1 MRAMRVHELGGPLR
15 LDEVA
20 VPEPGPGALRLRVLA
35 CGLNFADTLMA
46 AGKYQEKLAPP
57 FAPGLEV
64 CGVVEAL
71 GPGAEGFAV
80 GDRVAAYA
88 GAGGLAEAAV
98 VPAARCVAAPEGMP
112 DEAVAGFLIAYGTSE
127 VALNHRAGLKP
138 GETLLVTGAAGGVGL
153 TAVELGKAMGARVIA
168 CARGA
173 DKLEVARAAGA
184 DVLIEAGADLKA
196 EVKALGGADVIYETV
211 GGETFAAALGAARQL
226 GRVLPIGFAGGE
238 VPQIPA
244 NILLVKNLTVHGVY
258 WGAYATLDPAVLTES
273 FARLFDLWREGR
285 IRPHVSHVLPLEE
298 ANAGLDL
305 LRERKATGKVVVRV
319 GQADFHA

>member
-1 MRAMRVHELGGPLR
+1 MRAMRVHGLGEALR

-20 VPEPGPGALRLRVLA
+20 APDPGPGELRLRVLA
-35 CGLNFADTLMA
+35 CGLNFADTLMV
-46 AGKYQEKLAPP
+46 AGTYQEKPELP
-57 FAPGLEV
+57 FSPGLEL
-64 CGVVEAL
+64 CGVVEGL
-71 GPGAEGFAV
+71 GAGVSRFAV

-88 GAGGLAEAAV
+88 GAGGLAEVAV
-98 VPAARCVAAPEGMP
+98 VPAERCVAAPEGMP

-127 VALNHRAGLKP
+127 VALSHRARLRS

-153 TAVELGKAMGARVIA
+153 TAVELGHAMGARVIA

-173 DKLEVARAAGA
+173 DKLEVARRAGA
-184 DVLIEAGADLKA
+184 DVLIEAGADLRA

-211 GGETFAAALGAARQL
+211 GGATFAAALGAARPL

-258 WGAYATLDPAVLTES
+258 WGAYANLDPAVLTES
-273 FARLFDLWREGR
+273 FRRLFGLWREGR

-305 LRERKATGKVVVRV
+305 LRARRATGKVVVRV
-319 GQADFHA
+319 G